1 MKGKSANTRRTSS
14 RAIKELPELT
24 DEMLSRAVLKRG
36 GKRVGRPKTENPK
49 VAISL
54 RLPPEVLSAGGQ
66 RVRVGRPEWPMS
78 SPRGRRNCRLTTAC
92 SRRPGQSSNL
102 PTQICR
108 LSGARLILAVRRHRR
123 GFVVS

>member
-54 RLPPEVLSAGGQ
+54 RLPPEVLKRWRATGTGWQ
-66 RVRVGRPEWPMS
+66 TRMANV
-78 SPRGRRNCRLTTAC
+78 
-92 SRRPGQSSNL
+92 
-102 PTQICR
+102 
-108 LSGARLILAVRRHRR
+108 LSKRAP
-123 GFVVS
+123 